1 MVSTPLENIVQ
12 YVSETEAKQ
21 FVSRAW
27 TDAIRTT
34 AISVEVKGWKLKL
47 FPALKIESNIPPN
60 KVRKSCNSNAWP
72 TQCRPGIRADIY
84 PGFLGLAVSH
94 EIDALSPGVPGVRRP
109 RRALQAGMQ
118 ATRGPREGVPPH
130 PQAVSSPH
138 HPFLRVRPSRG
149 IWQQAKAQ
157 VT

>member
-84 PGFLGLAVSH
+84 PGFLGLAVLMRLTHYPQVSQAFDDLEELFRQACKRREDPEKAYLRILKLYPH
-94 EIDALSPGVPGVRRP
+94 RIIRSCEFVPLEESGNKPKHR
-109 RRALQAGMQ
+109 
-118 ATRGPREGVPPH
+118 
-130 PQAVSSPH
+130 
-138 HPFLRVRPSRG
+138 
-149 IWQQAKAQ
+149 
-157 VT
+157 